1 MLELDV
7 FLHSWSDFPVSVIN
21 ANRIFQLNKITFIGV
36 SLFQPNS
43 FPLLVSKE
51 KKLLNLSAHHGQVD
65 KKICQ
70 LRKRIC
76 HHGANKNFQF
86 KSREQVGI
94 NYAVYTR
101 RKRDVKDKFKW
112 KMNTDRKSLYKPSP
126 YD

>member
-70 LRKRIC
+70 LRENGFVTMVPIKTS
-76 HHGANKNFQF
+76 GSSLG
-86 KSREQVGI
+86 SR
-94 NYAVYTR
+94 
-101 RKRDVKDKFKW
+101 
-112 KMNTDRKSLYKPSP
+112 
-126 YD
+126 

>member
-7 FLHSWSDFPVSVIN
+7 FLHSWSDFSVSVIN
-21 ANRIFQLNKITFIGV
+21 ANLVFQLNKITFIGV
-36 SLFQPNS
+36 SQFQPNS

-51 KKLLNLSAHHGQVD
+51 KKPVNLSAHDGQTD

-76 HHGANKNFQF
+76 QHGANKNFGF

-94 NYAVYTR
+94 NYALYTR

-112 KMNTDRKSLYKPSP
+112 KINTDRKSLHKPSG
-126 YD
+126 YN

>member
-51 KKLLNLSAHHGQVD
+51 KKLVNLSAHDGQAD

-70 LRKRIC
+70 LRKRIWQ
-76 HHGANKNFQF
+76 HGAHKNFRF

-112 KMNTDRKSLYKPSP
+112 KMNTDRKSLHKPSG
-126 YD
+126 YN

>member
-7 FLHSWSDFPVSVIN
+7 LLHSWSDFPVSVIN

-51 KKLLNLSAHHGQVD
+51 KKLLNLSAHHGPVD

-76 HHGANKNFQF
+76 HHDANKNFRF

-112 KMNTDRKSLYKPSP
+112 KMNTDRKSLYKPSA
-126 YD
+126 YN